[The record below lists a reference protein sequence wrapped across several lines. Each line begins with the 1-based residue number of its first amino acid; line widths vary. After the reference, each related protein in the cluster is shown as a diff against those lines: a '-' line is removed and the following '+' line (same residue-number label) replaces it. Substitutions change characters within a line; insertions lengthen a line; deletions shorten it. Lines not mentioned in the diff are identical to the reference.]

1 LTAQALKQE
10 KPTPWELT
18 LSALLAAI
26 LAAVFCLFISFL
38 LIRAANG
45 HSDTAMLILEI
56 YWKGSLTLI
65 GISAIL
71 GFIFSGP
78 RMIHFVGI
86 IFRTNKPKD
95 GNWL

>member
-1 LTAQALKQE
+1 LSAQTPKQE
-10 KPTPWELT
+10 KPTTWERT

-26 LAAVFCLFISFL
+26 LAATLFLFMSFL

-45 HSDTAMLILEI
+45 HSDTARFVLEI

-65 GISAIL
+65 SISAIL

-78 RMIHFVGI
+78 RMLHFVGI